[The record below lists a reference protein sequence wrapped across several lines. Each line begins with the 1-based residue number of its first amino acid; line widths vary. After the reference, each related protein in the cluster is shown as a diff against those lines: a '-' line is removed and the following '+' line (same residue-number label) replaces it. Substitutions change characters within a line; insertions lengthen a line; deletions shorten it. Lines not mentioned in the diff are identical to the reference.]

1 VEHSEKPDQPT
12 RRVSPVRIETK
23 RHAPNPQS
31 DPGEVIVEAPLTLDV
46 QGVGPYTILAAPTDS
61 IPLTV
66 GFLFA
71 EGIIGGV
78 EDIVLLQRCEDDAGV
93 IRVRLADPSAAAG
106 RERNLM
112 VVSACGLCGSQSI
125 DELLG
130 ELPRAGE
137 ELVVAPA
144 VLRQAVTAM
153 RERQDLFRQ
162 TGGAHAAALFD
173 RQGAVVS
180 FAEDIGRHNA
190 LDKAVGKCLL
200 ESRAPA
206 GHGAALS
213 GRVSLELVAKCARAG
228 IELIAAVSAPTSLA
242 LDAAERCNIT
252 LCAFVRETRATVYC
266 HPQRILNLA

>member
-1 VEHSEKPDQPT
+1 MEHSEQPQQPT
-12 RRVSPVRIETK
+12 RRVSPLRIDTDA
-23 RHAPNPQS
+23 HAPNPRQ
-31 DPGEVIVEAPLTLDV
+31 DPGEMIVEAPLTLDV
-46 QGVGPYTILAAPTDS
+46 RDVGQYTILAAPTDS
-61 IPLTV
+61 IPLAV

-71 EGIIGGV
+71 EGIIRGV

-93 IRVRLADPSAAAG
+93 IRIRLADPSSAAG
-106 RERNLM
+106 GARNLL
-112 VVSACGLCGSQSI
+112 VVSSCGMCGSQSL
-125 DELLG
+125 DELL
-130 ELPRAGE
+130 ENLPRAGE
-137 ELVVAPA
+137 EFVVAPA
-144 VLRQAVTAM
+144 VLRQAVAAM
-153 RERQDLFRQ
+153 RERQGMFHQ
-162 TGGAHAAALFD
+162 TGAAHAAALFD
-173 RQGAVVS
+173 RRGQVVA

-190 LDKAVGKCLL
+190 LDKAIGKCLL
-200 ESRAPA
+200 EDKPTA